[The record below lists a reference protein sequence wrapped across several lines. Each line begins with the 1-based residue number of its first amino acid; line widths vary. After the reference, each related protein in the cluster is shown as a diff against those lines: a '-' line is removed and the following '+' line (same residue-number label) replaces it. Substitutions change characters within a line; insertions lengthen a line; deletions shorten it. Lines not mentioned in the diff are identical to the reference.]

1 MLGNKRGNS
10 VFATEN
16 HQQIVTTRTEADNN
30 IQALEPMEK
39 ETVKE
44 ESVPDEMVSVESRAS
59 DLIIP
64 AQKQKEVGELGT
76 GNRTHSLFFA
86 PESEGRDFSSVLK
99 DVQEHISSN
108 YSQLI
113 TNDDLQDAKE
123 QMKRYIGKY
132 VMDERIAV
140 KGMDGG
146 ELVDALYTE
155 MAEYGFLTKYIFGKG
170 IEEIDGATRS

>member
-10 VFATEN
+10 VFATEDN
-16 HQQIVTTRTEADNN
+16 QQNLTVQTEIEHNQ
-30 IQALEPMEK
+30 QAQGGIEK
-39 ETVKE
+39 EIVKP
-44 ESVPDEMVSVESRAS
+44 ESVPDEMVSVESRAK
-59 DLIIP
+59 DLIISS
-64 AQKQKEVGELGT
+64 QKQKKIGELGT
-76 GNRTHSLFFA
+76 GNRAHSLFFA
-86 PESEGRDFSSVLK
+86 PETDGRDFSSVLK

-113 TNDDLQDAKE
+113 TNGDLQDAKE

-146 ELVDALYTE
+146 ELIDALYTE

-170 IEEIDGATRS
+170 IEEIDSATRS